1 MGSWQWL
8 ESEFSVPTCQ
18 MHANSVSVL
27 IAGGQSQKRSGIAAS
42 DFNGVL
48 LFSNGVYTCRF
59 PDLLDATQLADYS
72 ELKTR
77 TEHWDLKIIGD
88 MTLKTDRDSVAA
100 PTKELLEDSDFLDGV
115 KRILDRFKGRNNGF
129 NMFAHLVRRANKDCQ
144 TEAARTANQ

>member
-1 MGSWQWL
+1 MGSL
-8 ESEFSVPTCQ
+8 HRVDSDFSVPTCQ
-18 MHANSVSVL
+18 MHAKSACIC

-42 DFNGVL
+42 EFNGVL

-59 PDLLDATQLADYS
+59 PDLLDAPQLAEYS

-77 TEHWDLKIIGD
+77 VEHWDLKIIGD

-115 KRILDRFKGRNNGF
+115 KRVLDCFKGRNNGF

-144 TEAARTANQ
+144 TEAARTANE